1 MEHFLKTATEREKN
15 QIKGE
20 RNIYYS
26 VLLTVSLPIT
36 IIFFMLKYN
45 TVYMH
50 ISFFILN
57 QSIK

>member
-1 MEHFLKTATEREKN
+1 MEHFLKTASEREKN

-36 IIFFMLKYN
+36 ITFFMLKYN

>member
-1 MEHFLKTATEREKN
+1 MEHFLKTTRDEKKN
-15 QIKGE
+15 KIKGE

-36 IIFFMLKYN
+36 ITFFMLKYN

>member
-36 IIFFMLKYN
+36 ITFFMLKYN

>member
-1 MEHFLKTATEREKN
+1 MEHFLKTTTEREKN

-36 IIFFMLKYN
+36 ITFFMLKYN

>member
-1 MEHFLKTATEREKN
+1 MEHFLKTTTEREKN

-36 IIFFMLKYN
+36 ITFFMLKYN

-50 ISFFILN
+50 ISFIILN

>member
-1 MEHFLKTATEREKN
+1 MEHFLKTTTEREKN
-15 QIKGE
+15 KIKGE

-36 IIFFMLKYN
+36 ITYFMLKYN

-57 QSIK
+57 QGMK

>member
-36 IIFFMLKYN
+36 INFFMLKYN

>member
-20 RNIYYS
+20 RNIYYN

-36 IIFFMLKYN
+36 ITFFMLKYN

>member
-1 MEHFLKTATEREKN
+1 MEHFLKTTTEREKN

-36 IIFFMLKYN
+36 ITYFMLKYN

-57 QSIK
+57 QGMK